1 MPEKKHLSFRSFTS
15 QLLPAIKRINLS
27 TTYCKLDKT
36 TFKELLCESYYSS
49 NLMRNHYKISKDQN
63 NVLWIGYI
71 KKLLKR
77 SNYHF
82 KFLRIHFFYDANH
95 YSSLSLQGVF
105 CYIKFSRMFSAFK
118 APY

>member
-36 TFKELLCESYYSS
+36 TFKELLCESY
-49 NLMRNHYKISKDQN
+49 NLMRNYYKIFKDQN